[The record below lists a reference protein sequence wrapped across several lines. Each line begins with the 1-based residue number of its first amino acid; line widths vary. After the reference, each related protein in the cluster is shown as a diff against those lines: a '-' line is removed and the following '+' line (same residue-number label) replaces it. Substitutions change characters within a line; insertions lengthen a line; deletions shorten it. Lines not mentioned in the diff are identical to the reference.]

1 MQRLTANA
9 VANRPAKTSAG
20 ADSCFHARRC
30 YATLRWASVAKCPL
44 APLLLRL
51 LGLPLLF
58 QRLLSRLLFH
68 ALLRILVLGR
78 HVLTSFRV
86 RVRLSAVAQDVHP
99 LAAQVSLHV
108 RRGSA
113 ARIVAT
119 PSSSTSTT

>member
-1 MQRLTANA
+1 MLRNTAMGQRCGMSPGP
-9 VANRPAKTSAG
+9 R
-20 ADSCFHARRC
+20 
-30 YATLRWASVAKCPL
+30 
-44 APLLLRL
+44 LLLRL

-68 ALLRILVLGR
+68 ALLRVLVLGR

-86 RVRLSAVAQDVHP
+86 RVRLSAAAQGVHHP
-99 LAAQVSLHV
+99 RTAQVSLHV

-113 ARIVAT
+113 GRIVAP